1 MNSNETDYER
11 SRRLEKEQQAVASV
25 RARIKANPDF
35 LNELF
40 KGLTRQDLV
49 RYLQAQSKA
58 LAENLV
64 VVQAAQAALKSL
76 MDAEKKEKANDP
88 L

>member
-1 MNSNETDYER
+1 MSSYETQLGRAYRLDKER
-11 SRRLEKEQQAVASV
+11 QAVAAV

-58 LAENLV
+58 LAEHLV
-64 VVQAAQAALKSL
+64 VVQAAQAAMRSL
-76 MDAEKKEKANDP
+76 MDAEKKEKENEV
-88 L
+88 